1 MAIILPVPRV
11 LFIQRSCLFIHSFI
25 LPTVPKSFYKLI
37 VYNKNASTYVILI

>member
-11 LFIQRSCLFIHSFI
+11 LFIQRSCLFIF